1 MPTKI
6 VRLIDTYKL
15 EALGE
20 ELENRWLG
28 EGYERESLR
37 KLARRFNVRLLG
49 ERMAQAGLSP
59 LDGEVKNT
67 YRLLNDDDISVGMQL
82 QAERELER
90 AGIDIE
96 TLRNEFVSHQ
106 AVHTYLTSERGLEA
120 PSNRTSPTER
130 LKQDTETIR
139 RLSSRVAA
147 VTEDTVNRH
156 SKHET
161 LTAGTVS
168 VIVDVTVLCEDCS
181 VQASAIQFLQ
191 NGGCNCQNESSH

>member
-6 VRLIDTYKL
+6 ARLIDTYGL
-15 EALGE
+15 ETLGD
-20 ELENRWLG
+20 ELGDRWLG

-59 LDGEVKNT
+59 LDGEVENT
-67 YRLLNDDDISVGMQL
+67 YRLLTDDDISAGMRL

-90 AGIDIE
+90 AGIDVE

-106 AVHTYLTSERGLEA
+106 AVHTYLTDDRGLEG
-120 PSNRTSPTER
+120 PTSRSSPAER
-130 LKQDTETIR
+130 LERDTETIQ

-147 VTEDTVNRH
+147 VTEDTITRH
-156 SKHET
+156 SEHDT
-161 LTAGTVS
+161 LSAGTVS
-168 VIVDVTVLCEDCS
+168 VIVDVTVLCEDCGE
-181 VQASAIQFLQ
+181 QASVLQFLD
-191 NGGCNCQNESSH
+191 NGGCGCQDRSND